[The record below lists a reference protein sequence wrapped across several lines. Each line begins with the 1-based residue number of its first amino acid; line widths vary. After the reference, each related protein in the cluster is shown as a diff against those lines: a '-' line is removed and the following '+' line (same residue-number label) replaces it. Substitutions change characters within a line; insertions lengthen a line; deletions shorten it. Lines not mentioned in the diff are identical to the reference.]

1 MRAEYTPKTDSEW
14 QVIEKFLN
22 TERKR
27 KHDLRE
33 IFDCIRWLT
42 KTGLQWSELAKTRFP
57 PWQIVY
63 YYFRIWKAK
72 GIFFAILREVVRA
85 ERIRQSRL
93 PEASMGAIDRQI
105 GPPKRC
111 KKGMF
116 VKDETGI
123 DGNKK
128 INGRKRHIVVDSL
141 GLPLAISV
149 TAANIY
155 DGNEGKNLLEQLKT
169 VSTRMEL
176 IRADDTYKG
185 SFVDEAKA
193 YGWVVEFGQKPESQ
207 KGFVPQ
213 KGRWQVERAFA

>member
-1 MRAEYTPKTDSEW
+1 MRAEYTPKTDSEC

-33 IFDCIRWLT
+33 IFDCICWLT

-85 ERIRQSRL
+85 ERIRQNRL
-93 PEASMGAIDRQI
+93 PDASMGAIDRQI

-111 KKGMF
+111 KKRN
-116 VKDETGI
+116 VC
-123 DGNKK
+123 
-128 INGRKRHIVVDSL
+128 KRR
-141 GLPLAISV
+141 
-149 TAANIY
+149 NWY
-155 DGNEGKNLLEQLKT
+155 
-169 VSTRMEL
+169 
-176 IRADDTYKG
+176 
-185 SFVDEAKA
+185 
-193 YGWVVEFGQKPESQ
+193 
-207 KGFVPQ
+207 
-213 KGRWQVERAFA
+213 

>member
-1 MRAEYTPKTDSEW
+1 
-14 QVIEKFLN
+14 
-22 TERKR
+22 
-27 KHDLRE
+27 
-33 IFDCIRWLT
+33 
-42 KTGLQWSELAKTRFP
+42 
-57 PWQIVY
+57 
-63 YYFRIWKAK
+63 
-72 GIFFAILREVVRA
+72 
-85 ERIRQSRL
+85 
-93 PEASMGAIDRQI
+93 MGAIDSQI
-105 GPPKRC
+105 GLPKRC

-176 IRADDTYKG
+176 TRADDTYKG
-185 SFVDEAKA
+185 SFVDQAKA